1 MVFNKTFYDD
11 GKVLESMLAKLPTP
25 VAIKNVKCCQCG

>member
-11 GKVLESMLAKLPTP
+11 GKVLESMLAQLLTP
-25 VAIKNVKCCQCG
+25 VAIKNVKYCQCG